1 MCPVPRQAPLGVQV
15 HSEGSRTIKVEWQQ
29 IPPGAVD
36 GMLQGY
42 HVTYRKTD
50 ATFPVLKNM
59 LTVNSSFT
67 RVIIQGVEPLTQYEV
82 RIAGFTRKGPGPESL
97 KVYVTTP
104 EDGKESRT
112 TYKGGGWGTWACVR
126 VAQRKFSRD
135 IYILLSPESFSSRPP
150 PKSSRHDFEPTKH

>member
-1 MCPVPRQAPLGVQV
+1 M
-15 HSEGSRTIKVEWQQ
+15 EWQQ

-36 GMLQGY
+36 GVLQGY

-50 ATFPVLKNM
+50 AAFPVLKNM

-112 TYKGGGWGTWACVR
+112 TYKGGGMGNLGLSESGTEEVFAGYLYLTI
-126 VAQRKFSRD
+126 SR
-135 IYILLSPESFSSRPP
+135 IIQFQNA
-150 PKSSRHDFEPTKH
+150 PKEFTS